1 MSEKSEKN
9 YEVKEIKNI
18 TRDIKPATEKMLWGV
33 SAGICEFNGCTNKLY
48 SHHVTKEKVNLS
60 EKAHIYAFSAGG
72 KRSSLLRFTS
82 KINDIDNLMLV
93 CERCHKL
100 IDSEDTDYTAEQ
112 LLKMKKEHEQRIE
125 NVATIKPD
133 LQSEIVIFN
142 ANIANRA
149 IKISDYAAKSA
160 IIPEHYPAREN
171 PINLSPDLS
180 IFDYEGNYWQTIATH
195 LERQWQQYEPIIR
208 DKHISLFAVAPQ
220 PLLFKL
226 GNLINRNY
234 NVEVRQSQ
242 DGIDNWK
249 WRCDKQTAKIETQ
262 IVESEDVS
270 QEPIITFEL
279 TAKLSIDELRKEFG
293 KGTIYRIT
301 SDSCSSGIIKSWRD
315 LRAVINEYR
324 NNLNAIREKL
334 NNDVNVRIVPIAP
347 VSVSIE
353 AGRQTMKGDPQI
365 TIYDRN
371 YISKNWSAAL
381 TLNGKEYSHV

>member
-1 MSEKSEKN
+1 MTEQKDKRL
-9 YEVKEIKNI
+9 EVKKVKNI
-18 TRDIKPATEKMLWGV
+18 SREIKPATERMLWGV
-33 SAGICEFNGCTNKLY
+33 SAGICEFGGCTNKLY
-48 SHHVTKEKVNLS
+48 SHHVTKEKVNLA
-60 EKAHIYAFSAGG
+60 EKAHIYAFSEGG
-72 KRSSLLRFTS
+72 KRPSLLRFST
-82 KINDIDNLMLV
+82 KINDIDNLMLI

-112 LLKMKKEHEQRIE
+112 LLAMKKEHEQRIA

-160 IIPEHYPAREN
+160 IIPDHYPAREM

-180 IFDYEGNYWQTIATH
+180 LYDSEDNYWSIMATH
-195 LERQWQQYEPIIR
+195 LERQWLQYEPTIR
-208 DKHISLFAVAPQ
+208 DIHISLFAVAPQ

-226 GNLINRNY
+226 GTLINRNN
-234 NVEVRQSQ
+234 NVDVRQSQ
-242 DGIDNWK
+242 GSIDNWK
-249 WRCDKQTAKIETQ
+249 WRCDKQTAKFETQ
-262 IVESEDVS
+262 TVEAEDS
-270 QEPIITFEL
+270 SAEPIITFEL
-279 TAKLSIDELRKEFG
+279 TAKLSKDEQRKEFG

-301 SDSCSSGIIKSWRD
+301 SESCSPEIIKSWRD

-324 NNLNAIREKL
+324 NTLNTIREVYGK
-334 NNDVNVRIVPIAP
+334 DVKIKMVPIAP

-371 YISKNWSAAL
+371 YISKAWSAAL
-381 TLNGKEYSHV
+381 TLNGKE

>member
-1 MSEKSEKN
+1 MSEENGKQL
-9 YEVKEIKNI
+9 EVKEVKPS
-18 TRDIKPATEKMLWGV
+18 REIKPATERMLWGV
-33 SAGICEFNGCTNKLY
+33 SAGICEFAGCTNKLY
-48 SHHVTKEKVNLS
+48 SHHVTKEKVNLA

-72 KRSSLLRFTS
+72 KRPSLLRFS
-82 KINDIDNLMLV
+82 PKINDIDNLMLV

-100 IDSEDTDYTAEQ
+100 IDSVETDYTAEQ
-112 LLKMKKEHEQRIE
+112 LLVMKKEHEQRIA

-171 PINLSPDLS
+171 PFNLSPEISL
-180 IFDYEGNYWQTIATH
+180 FDNQDNYWDVIANH
-195 LERQWQQYEPIIR
+195 LECQWGQYEPIIR

-226 GNLINRNY
+226 GTLINRNY
-234 NVEVRQSQ
+234 NVDVRQSQ
-242 DGIDNWK
+242 GSIDKWK
-249 WRCDKQTAKIETQ
+249 WLCDKQTAKIETQ
-262 IVESEDVS
+262 IVDAKDTTA
-270 QEPIITFEL
+270 EPIITFEL
-279 TAKLSIDELRKEFG
+279 TAKLSLDELREEIG
-293 KGTIYRIT
+293 EGIIYRIT
-301 SDSCSSGIIKSWRD
+301 SEKCSSEIIKSRRD
-315 LRAVINEYR
+315 LRAAITEYR
-324 NNLNAIREKL
+324 NALDSIRLAYDKDVKVKL
-334 NNDVNVRIVPIAP
+334 VPIAP

-371 YISKNWSAAL
+371 FITKDWTAAF
-381 TLNGKEYSHV
+381 TLNGKE